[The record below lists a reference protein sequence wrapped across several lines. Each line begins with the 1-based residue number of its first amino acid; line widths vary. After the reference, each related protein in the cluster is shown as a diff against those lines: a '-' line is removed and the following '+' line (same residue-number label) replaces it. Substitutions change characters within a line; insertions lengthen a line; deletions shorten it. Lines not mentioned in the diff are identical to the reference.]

1 MFLKKFSVI
10 SMYSLWVKLIE
21 KVSQE
26 VFDRERSRRG
36 PKNAKVVVVVVG
48 VINFCSTGKN
58 VLLMKSLKY
67 YEILKNI
74 MKSYEIY

>member
-1 MFLKKFSVI
+1 MKTKRFPNRFD
-10 SMYSLWVKLIE
+10 E
-21 KVSQE
+21 KNRF
-26 VFDRERSRRG
+26 FDRERSRRG
-36 PKNAKVVVVVVG
+36 PKNAKVVVVVG